1 MSDFVSELQ
10 FTEEPAL
17 EDPALLLGLRL
28 HRPYRSES
36 LAEHLRIVGPLS
48 PIDGNT
54 IISLVG
60 EAGLLG
66 RGGAGFPTARKLA
79 SVASQRATAFVVA
92 NGAESEP
99 ASRKDRTL
107 LQLRPHVVLDGA
119 VLAARAVGAE
129 AIALYIHDNDSLTS
143 LLQRAIQERRA
154 SRLDEPPITLSM
166 TSQGFV
172 SGESTSIV
180 SFLNGGP
187 AKPLFN
193 QRNSRS
199 GVGGRPTLVQ
209 NVETLAH
216 LAQIIRFGPS
226 RFRGLGTSLS
236 PGTFLSTLTG
246 AVPHPGRVIEV
257 ARTTTI
263 GTLLET
269 YADIGQPPQALLLGG
284 YGGVFVNGQ
293 DAWDWEYSRES
304 LAHRDA
310 SLGCGLI
317 GVVPHDV
324 CGLAEATRIMRYL
337 ADQTAG
343 QCGPCVYGLDGL
355 ATILH
360 DAATGRVRPRVLRH
374 IESRFEVVEGR
385 GACAHP
391 DAAVAF
397 MRSAL
402 TVFATEV
409 DAHRSGRC
417 TASTDKEVFDVP
429 RTT

>member
-1 MSDFVSELQ
+1 MSEFASGLEL
-10 FTEEPAL
+10 TEEPAQL
-17 EDPALLLGLRL
+17 DPALLLGVRL
-28 HRPYRSES
+28 HRPYRTES
-36 LAEHLRIVGPLS
+36 LADHLRLVGPLGG
-48 PIDGNT
+48 IGGEA

-79 SVASQRATAFVVA
+79 SVAAQRAASFVVA

-107 LQLRPHVVLDGA
+107 LQLRPHLVLDGA

-129 AIALYIHDNDSLTS
+129 AIALYIHDDDALTS

-154 SRLDEPPITLSM
+154 SQLDEPPITLSM
-166 TSQGFV
+166 TEQGFV

-216 LAQIIRFGPS
+216 LAQIVRFGPN
-226 RFRGLGTSLS
+226 RFRHRGTSQS

-246 AVPHPGRVIEV
+246 AVPHPGKVVEIVEKI
-257 ARTTTI
+257 TI
-263 GTLLET
+263 GALLET
-269 YADIGQPPQALLLGG
+269 YADLSQPPQALLLGG
-284 YGGVFVNGQ
+284 YGGVFVDGK
-293 DAWDWEYSRES
+293 DSWDWEYSRES
-304 LAHRDA
+304 LHHHGA

-317 GVVPHDV
+317 GVVPHGV

-337 ADQTAG
+337 ADQSAG

-355 ATILH
+355 ATILN
-360 DAATGRVRPRVLRH
+360 DAATGRIRPRILRH

-402 TVFATEV
+402 VVFADEV
-409 DAHRSGRC
+409 AAHRSGRC
-417 TASTDKEVFDVP
+417 TARTDKEVFDVP